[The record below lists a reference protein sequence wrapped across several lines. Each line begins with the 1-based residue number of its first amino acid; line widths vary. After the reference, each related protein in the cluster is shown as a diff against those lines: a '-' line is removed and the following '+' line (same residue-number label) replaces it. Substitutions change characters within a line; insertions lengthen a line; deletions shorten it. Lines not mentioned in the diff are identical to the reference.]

1 MPGATVARLVS
12 CAWEMAAKLDM
23 MPQTVPNKPTNG
35 ATDEMMARLGSPP
48 SERVKQFARGARH
61 RVRDA
66 RPQLADRL
74 ARNAAAHFLVAGDND
89 AG

>member
-35 ATDEMMARLGSPP
+35 AAFARLGQETASFVE
-48 SERVKQFARGARH
+48 ERALALL
-61 RVRDA
+61 A
-66 RPQLADRL
+66 RPAEVARDDAPRRRADTP
-74 ARNAAAHFLVAGDND
+74 
-89 AG
+89 